1 MKYMVVLLALFEVQE
16 YFDLEAR
23 RIGLSTEGSNAMGDP
38 LESEVFLVRRRKRRL
53 ERVPPERTTKRNRR
67 HPMARGVQR
76 KAHLD
81 GFTHPRSA
89 VPSFLTCQTC
99 AL

>member
-38 LESEVFLVRRRKRRL
+38 LESEVFLVRCCKRRL
-53 ERVPPERTTKRNRR
+53 ERFPPERTTKRNRR
-67 HPMARGVQR
+67 HEVGTPWHEVCSAKHTLMDSHTRG
-76 KAHLD
+76 
-81 GFTHPRSA
+81 PRSPA
-89 VPSFLTCQTC
+89 S
-99 AL
+99 